1 MKPSLADDPGFLSKL
16 RELDDGLGE
25 KTPPSA
31 RERAERPV
39 KSARAARARVAAPE
53 AAPVTA
59 RVDFEPARPFPA
71 TARAPD
77 PDPNPATGPAPLGRP
92 GGRRPLIELFPPAAV
107 ESAPPAP
114 IPGTAV
120 GPRLPKN
127 RHAPRR
133 EPVLLPSESPTY
145 ETFYGLTEPPF
156 DFSTD
161 PKFLYSST
169 SHERVTQR
177 LLTAIR
183 RRDGFVLVTGAPGVG
198 KTTACRAVIEQTDR
212 RTLTVLLTDAFG
224 SIEDLLQTVL
234 VDFGV
239 VSRDDLSR
247 APATRDALV
256 DTLRSFLASLAAV
269 QATALVFID
278 EAQHIPADVLRQLSQ
293 LAGLDGAPGLLQI
306 VIVGQPGL
314 LSLLRRRELRA
325 LDQCLAVRCAIE
337 PLAPDEVLGYVV
349 HRLSV
354 AGSSSRVEF
363 DDAAVLRLHQ
373 LSGGVP
379 RTINM
384 LCDRA
389 LTLGCTLSASVIDA
403 RLVETAADE
412 LGVTPPAARS
422 RDVVRGV
429 VLGFALFALGL
440 VGAAGALWVF
450 RAQVARATVQWTQ
463 VPQPPGAPV
472 RHLPVPL
479 MPIPAPNGPTTFA
492 AQPR

>member
-1 MKPSLADDPGFLSKL
+1 M
-16 RELDDGLGE
+16 RVLG
-25 KTPPSA
+25 T
-31 RERAERPV
+31 
-39 KSARAARARVAAPE
+39 VAAGWPSPAEEELLDTMSLEEFLIGRPESTYMLKVQGDSMVDAGIMPGDMVLVERGVKEKDGDIVIAEVDGEWTMKHYRKRGRKVCLE
-53 AAPVTA
+53 AANRKYKPI
-59 RVDFEPARPFPA
+59 FPKQ
-71 TARAPD
+71 
-77 PDPNPATGPAPLGRP
+77 
-92 GGRRPLIELFPPAAV
+92 ELRIAAV
-107 ESAPPAP
+107 EELRRLTSEIDPAIPHIARIVHPPP
-114 IPGTAV
+114 
-120 GPRLPKN
+120 
-127 RHAPRR
+127 PRR
-133 EPVLLPSESPTY
+133 PDEEEGRRLAPVASGE
-145 ETFYGLTEPPF
+145 
-156 DFSTD
+156 D
-161 PKFLYSST
+161 
-169 SHERVTQR
+169 
-177 LLTAIR
+177 
-183 RRDGFVLVTGAPGVG
+183 TGARIAE
-198 KTTACRAVIEQTDR
+198 K
-212 RTLTVLLTDAFG
+212 
-224 SIEDLLQTVL
+224 
-234 VDFGV
+234 
-239 VSRDDLSR
+239 RD
-247 APATRDALV
+247 
-256 DTLRSFLASLAAV
+256 
-269 QATALVFID
+269 
-278 EAQHIPADVLRQLSQ
+278 
-293 LAGLDGAPGLLQI
+293 
-306 VIVGQPGL
+306 
-314 LSLLRRRELRA
+314 
-325 LDQCLAVRCAIE
+325 
-337 PLAPDEVLGYVV
+337 LAPDEVLGYVV